1 MKRFLSL
8 LLCGLLLTAAS
19 CGVIRTDPETVGS
32 IGETTFSAK
41 LYRLLQ
47 LNERMAHPDA
57 EEEELRQA
65 VLEEMERYA
74 AVEAR
79 FAQLN
84 GEMGEEARNY
94 VDQYAPAIW
103 EQSQTQMEENGVDE
117 ATLEEYVAHLY
128 REDSLLNLVYGT
140 DGEQPMEEG
149 EVRTYARENL
159 YYGMCV
165 YLPLTGETGTQ
176 IQESAREEVLGAARR
191 IQQAASDTD
200 QLRAAAL
207 EELPKVLEQI
217 GRSWDEEEL
226 DSYIYL
232 NLYTP
237 ENWEANLSAEAMEVL
252 RVTEYGACSVL
263 ENQNSITVFLR
274 LDPEEE
280 YTIGEL
286 RPYVVNSVKQP
297 ELDEAL
303 ARQGAELVH
312 QLDEEAIDALWD

>member
-47 LNERMAHPDA
+47 LNERMSHPDA

-84 GEMGEEARNY
+84 GEMGEEAQNY

-226 DSYIYL
+226 DSYVYL

-237 ENWEANLSAEAMEVL
+237 ENWEANLSADAMEVL